1 MEKNIIK
8 YIKILNT
15 FIFLIIFIFILS
27 LFDKGFDYT
36 DESYYILSS
45 KYPTKVENFVTYFH
59 FITAFIFKI
68 SFENLL
74 NFRFGLLILIFS
86 AAFFQL
92 IFKIFL
98 TKKN

>member
-45 KYPTKVENFVTYFH
+45 VSNQGRKFCN
-59 FITAFIFKI
+59 
-68 SFENLL
+68 
-74 NFRFGLLILIFS
+74 IFS
-86 AAFFQL
+86 FYHSVH
-92 IFKIFL
+92 I
-98 TKKN
+98 

>member
-1 MEKNIIK
+1 MEKNKIK

-36 DESYYILSS
+36 DESYYILTKVS
-45 KYPTKVENFVTYFH
+45 TKVENFATYFH

-68 SFENLL
+68 V
-74 NFRFGLLILIFS
+74 
-86 AAFFQL
+86 
-92 IFKIFL
+92 
-98 TKKN
+98 